1 MTVLSASGELVAFG
15 PLLLAIP
22 VAMAAGLVSFL
33 SPCCLPLVPGY
44 LAYVTGTGGADAQ
57 RTTSGTADPGDA
69 SDIRGGAGRRGGAP
83 TLVGPTPRSQR
94 ARTPSRTVLG
104 TLLFVLGFA
113 AVFTSYGAA
122 FGAAGAFLITYQD
135 PITKTLGVLTILLG
149 LMFTG
154 ALSRIPMLNRTF
166 RPNISPKVGV
176 ASAPLLGVMFGMGWT
191 PCVGPTLASVLAL
204 SMSTGGAGRGAVL
217 SFAYS
222 LGLGIPFV
230 LAAFGV
236 QRAFK
241 VFAYARRHARAVMR
255 VGGVLLIIV
264 GVLQVTGV
272 WSAMITELQ
281 GLVANWQTPL

>member
-1 MTVLSASGELVAFG
+1 MTVLAASPGELVAYG

-57 RTTSGTADPGDA
+57 QTSATATNVT
-69 SDIRGGAGRRGGAP
+69 AP
-83 TLVGPTPRSQR
+83 VTDGSEAVGSHTLVRTRR
-94 ARTPSRTVLG
+94 LRTPSRTVTG

-122 FGAAGAFLITYQD
+122 FGAAGAILITYQD
-135 PITKTLGVLTILLG
+135 PIIRVLGVFTILLG

-154 ALSRIPMLNRTF
+154 ALNRIPVLNRTF
-166 RPNISPKVGV
+166 RPSISPKVGV
-176 ASAPLLGVMFGMGWT
+176 ASAPLLGVMFGIGWT
-191 PCVGPTLASVLAL
+191 PCVGPTLAAVLAL
-204 SMSTGGAGRGAVL
+204 SVSTGGAGRGALL

-241 VFAYARRHARAVMR
+241 VFAYARRHARAVTR
-255 VGGVLLIIV
+255 IGGVLLIAV
-264 GVLQVTGV
+264 GILQVTGI
-272 WSAMITELQ
+272 WSDMIAHLQ
-281 GLVANWQTPL
+281 VLVANWQTPL